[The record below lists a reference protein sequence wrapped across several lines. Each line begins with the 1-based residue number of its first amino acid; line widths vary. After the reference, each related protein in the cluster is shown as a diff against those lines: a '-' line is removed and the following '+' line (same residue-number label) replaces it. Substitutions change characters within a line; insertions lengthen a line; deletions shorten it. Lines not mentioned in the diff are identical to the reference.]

1 MTSAIPLR
9 RQEDQR
15 QHLLDALPDATAV
28 VDRFG
33 VITAVNQAWKM
44 FAVDNQ
50 GVPATTGVG
59 VNYLQV
65 CDHAAAA
72 GLADGAAAA
81 KGLRAVLTGE
91 SVQRDVE
98 YECSS
103 PLLQRWYVLRVTP
116 ITGVIRG
123 ALLSHLN
130 VTAQRAAEQELR
142 HRASHDPLTGLA
154 NRPLLLERLAEAL
167 TPRSGRRQ
175 GCDVGLLLLDLDRFT
190 CVNDTYGHAAG
201 DQVLTVTSHRLRGAV
216 RGQDTVARLGGDE
229 FVVLAPRLTR
239 PALAVLARR
248 LTCALAPPQVIHGKS
263 LHISASIGA
272 HLAAA
277 GSDAADTLAAADAAM
292 YHEKN
297 TILLPRRPAR
307 PAPRPPDR

>member
-1 MTSAIPLR
+1 MR

-28 VDRFG
+28 VDRYG

-44 FAVDNQ
+44 FALDNQ
-50 GVPATTGVG
+50 GVPAITGVG

-65 CDHAAAA
+65 CDQAAAA
-72 GLADGAAAA
+72 GIADGAAAA
-81 KGLRAVLTGE
+81 ADLRAVLAGG
-91 SVQRDVE
+91 SVQRDLE

-103 PLLQRWYVLRVTP
+103 PLLQRWFVLRITP
-116 ITGVIRG
+116 ITGVIHG

-130 VTAQRAAEQELR
+130 ITARRAAEHQLR
-142 HRASHDPLTGLA
+142 HSASHDPLTGLA
-154 NRPLLLERLAEAL
+154 NRSLLLERLTQAL
-167 TPRSGRRQ
+167 TPSPGRRQ
-175 GCDVGLLLLDLDRFT
+175 VGGVGLLLLDLDRFKS
-190 CVNDTYGHAAG
+190 VNDTYGHAAG
-201 DQVLTVTSHRLRGAV
+201 DQVLTVTSRRLQGAV

-239 PALAVLARR
+239 PALTVMAQR
-248 LTCALAPPQVIHGKS
+248 LTRALAPPQVIHGKP

-277 GSDAADTLAAADAAM
+277 GSDPASTLAAADAAM
-292 YHEKN
+292 YHDKN
-297 TILLPRRPAR
+297 TIVLSSTSSSANLP
-307 PAPRPPDR
+307 